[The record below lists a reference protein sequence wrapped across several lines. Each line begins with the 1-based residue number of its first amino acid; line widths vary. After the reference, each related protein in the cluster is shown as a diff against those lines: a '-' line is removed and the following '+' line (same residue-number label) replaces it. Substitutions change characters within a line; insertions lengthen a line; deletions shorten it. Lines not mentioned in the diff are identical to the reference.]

1 MRIFSKP
8 EVFIAI
14 QASKKFNEDE
24 GRATLTRFG
33 ELYPSLQQV
42 MFAGFPEAIAQQ
54 SQDMAHLFMDLC
66 FEIICVYEKLLGE
79 APKNTASPEEL
90 LNLLQHIM
98 GEITAAK
105 KSNLANTQQFLLE
118 YLNLATDEHAKSYQ
132 ANQDSV
138 KITKNFLF
146 TITRLFDDL
155 YEADST
161 RH

>member
-8 EVFIAI
+8 EVFMAI
-14 QASKKFNEDE
+14 QDAKKFNEDE
-24 GRATLTRFG
+24 GRAILTRFG

-42 MFAGFPEAIAQQ
+42 MFAGFPEAIAGQ

-79 APKNTASPEEL
+79 APKNTTPPEEL

-105 KSNLANTQQFLLE
+105 KSGIENTQQAFLE
-118 YLNLATDEHAKSYQ
+118 YLNLATDDHANTYQ
-132 ANQDSV
+132 ANKDSV
-138 KITKNFLF
+138 KITKNFLY
-146 TITRLFDDL
+146 TMTRLFDEL
-155 YEADST
+155 YETDSVY
-161 RH
+161 H